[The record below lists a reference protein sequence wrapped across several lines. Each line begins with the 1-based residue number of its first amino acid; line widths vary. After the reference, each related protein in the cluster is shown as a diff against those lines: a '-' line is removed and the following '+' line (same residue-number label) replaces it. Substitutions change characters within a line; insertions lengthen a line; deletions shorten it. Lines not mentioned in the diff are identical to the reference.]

1 MDFRQFRYFVTTAEE
16 LHVAR
21 AAERLGI
28 AQPALSQQIKSLE
41 TQLGTRLFLRTK
53 RRIELTDAG
62 RAFFEEARS
71 VLEHAERA
79 ARRAR
84 DIGRGEAGHIDIGIV
99 GSAMFDRPFPL
110 LLTAYRKEHPEVQLS
125 VHELPILQQI
135 DALPTLGL
143 DIGIVRAPLPRA
155 LPEGIDHFVL
165 SRQRVLAAI
174 PDGHRLAHAARLSL
188 ADLADDDFL
197 SFQDPEGIGLGH
209 DLIDF
214 CRQAGFVPRVTQHVT
229 EIGTLL
235 SLISAGFGVSLVTDN
250 LTPIQLPGIRYIP
263 LQQEYHSWLVVV
275 HRRFERSA
283 AVQSLLDGLR
293 AIVRL

>member
-16 LHVAR
+16 LHMAR

-62 RAFFEEARS
+62 LALFQEARH

-79 ARRAR
+79 VRLAR

-110 LLTAYRKEHPEVQLS
+110 LLTAFRKERPEVRLA

-135 DALPTLGL
+135 EALPNRGL
-143 DIGIVRAPLPRA
+143 DIAIVRSPLPQV
-155 LPEGIDHFVL
+155 LPDEVDHFVL
-165 SRQRVLAAI
+165 SRQRLLVAI
-174 PDGHRLAHAARLSL
+174 PLSHPLAKTPSISLS
-188 ADLADDDFL
+188 DLADDDFL
-197 SFQDPEGIGLGH
+197 FGPE
-209 DLIDF
+209 
-214 CRQAGFVPRVTQHVT
+214 A
-229 EIGTLL
+229 
-235 SLISAGFGVSLVTDN
+235 
-250 LTPIQLPGIRYIP
+250 P
-263 LQQEYHSWLVVV
+263 LQLDSLDALQVSMAIKKVYGQRLPDSKET
-275 HRRFERSA
+275 RRIMTSVGSLAEHLA
-283 AVQSLLDGLR
+283 AFLASR
-293 AIVRL
+293 PA